1 MKISQATFLALALG
15 AALPPVAAAETWK
28 DVPVIDGNCL
38 SKVKADPD
46 KHTVKC
52 ALQCV
57 KGGYGLL
64 TTDGNYIKFDASG
77 NEKTVAALKATKKED
92 HIRATVVGERT
103 GDVIQVSSI
112 TLD

>member
-1 MKISQATFLALALG
+1 MKKTATWMMVLFLAAPLA
-15 AALPPVAAAETWK
+15 AFAETWK
-28 DVPVIDGNCL
+28 DVSVVDGNCL

-64 TTDGNYIKFDASG
+64 TSDGSYLKFDEAG
-77 NEKTVAALKATKKED
+77 NAKTVAALKATKKED
-92 HIRATVVGERT
+92 HVRATVIGERS
-103 GDVIQVSSI
+103 GDSIKVASI
-112 TLD
+112 TIE

>member
-1 MKISQATFLALALG
+1 MKKTAMWMMVLVLAAPLA
-15 AALPPVAAAETWK
+15 AFAETWK
-28 DVPVIDGNCL
+28 DVSVVDGNCL

-64 TTDGNYIKFDASG
+64 TSDGSYLKFDETG
-77 NEKTVAALKATKKED
+77 NTKTVAALKATKKED
-92 HIRATVVGERT
+92 HVRATVVGERS
-103 GDVIQVSSI
+103 GDSIKVASIVIE
-112 TLD
+112 